1 MTRPAAAFRQAGL
14 VLMVASLRGGNDN
27 PGQKQGFAGEI
38 DDVVAAGGFLAL
50 QPYVDPAPVYL
61 GGHSTGGTMVLL
73 TAEASDRFRAV
84 FAFGPRAR
92 AEDHRQFDQVDFAKL
107 DPPLFVLEGSG
118 EGLLS
123 VSNIDALEWMRQK
136 SLNPNIAF
144 LPVTGATPFHHPR
157 SHYQAHCAKDIAG

>member
-1 MTRPAAAFRQAGL
+1 
-14 VLMVASLRGGNDN
+14 MVASLRGGNDN

-38 DDVVAAGGFLAL
+38 DDVVAAGDFLAQ
-50 QPYVDPAPVYL
+50 QPYVDPAPV

-73 TAEASDRFRAV
+73 TAAASDRFRAV

-123 VSNIDALEWMRQK
+123 VTNIDALAWMRQK
-136 SLNPNIAF
+136 SLNPEYRFPAGEGRN
-144 LPVTGATPFHHPR
+144 PFHHPR
-157 SHYQAHCAKDIAG
+157 SHDQAHCPKDMAG